1 MVVEKQFCVLPYLK
15 FETYFSIGDF
25 SVWEST
31 PEGWKKHFAEDN
43 TRFLEMYVD
52 KDTKPIK
59 GIPVVSCQSIHS
71 YNDWETL
78 VSILFFLITGT
89 NLGYSSLYSENFYFE
104 LWKSFDN
111 GKGGYTRVDKFFR
124 RIASS
129 QFSEKILPS
138 QFVNWNNKPRL
149 DINSLEF
156 KFFKNE
162 ITKGFNFSLFRS
174 LLYYMRTQFR
184 DSYLFPEEADVQ
196 NFCSAFQCLLGV
208 LDRRNVGELIADKLV
223 SQLNLPAESRGE
235 IKKWM
240 IDFYEVRSIYTHGDK
255 VTDERLS
262 YLSQRH
268 IDIAKRV
275 FQILILKRCRG
286 NGEKIY
292 DEFLLKYFISNRVF
306 GNIVKTLSKNQ
317 AKEELLT
324 CQEKDLLEFSEN
336 LKNLYVNF
344 DQKTIDFENKN
355 KIKRALTTLIYIFED
370 LYSKILNDQEK
381 REKYFLYPLTVIK
394 GILETTADLEKAIN
408 EIGAH
413 NLALDC
419 SDPDHSKE
427 EVTFREIITLGELLN
442 AFANLKDV
450 FLGHHRL

>member
-1 MVVEKQFCVLPYLK
+1 LEKKFCALPYLK
-15 FETYFSIGDF
+15 FERYFSIGDF
-25 SVWEST
+25 SIWEST
-31 PEGWKKHFAEDN
+31 PKDWKKHFGEDN
-43 TRFLEMYVD
+43 TPFLEMYVD

-59 GIPVVSCQSIHS
+59 GIPVVSCPSSHS

-89 NLGYSSLYSENFYFE
+89 NLAYSSLYSENFYFE
-104 LWKSFDN
+104 LWESFDN
-111 GKGGYTRVDKFFR
+111 GKGGYTRIDKFFR
-124 RIASS
+124 RIVSS
-129 QFSEKILPS
+129 QVREKILPS
-138 QFVNWNNKPRL
+138 QFANWNNRVTL
-149 DINSLEF
+149 DINSPEF
-156 KFFKNE
+156 IFFENE
-162 ITKGFNFSLFRS
+162 ITKGFNSSLFRS
-174 LLYYMRTQFR
+174 LLFYMRTQFR
-184 DSYLFPEEADVQ
+184 DCYLFPEEADVQ

-208 LDRRNVGELIADKLV
+208 LDRRNVGELIGDKLV
-223 SQLNLPAESRGE
+223 RQLNLPEENRGE

-240 IDFYEVRSIYTHGDK
+240 IDLYEIRSIYTHGDK

-306 GNIVKTLSKNQ
+306 RNIVKTLSKNQ
-317 AKEELLT
+317 AKEDLLT
-324 CQEKDLLEFSEN
+324 CQEKDLLEFSKN
-336 LKNLYVNF
+336 LRNLYVNF
-344 DQKTIDFENKN
+344 DPKIINFENKN

-370 LYSKILNDQEK
+370 LYSKIVEDEENEK
-381 REKYFLYPLTVIK
+381 KYYLYPLTIIK
-394 GILETTADLEKAIN
+394 GILGKTADLEEAIN

-419 SDPDHSKE
+419 SDPDHFKE
-427 EVTFREIITLGELLN
+427 EVTFRDMVNLSELLN

-450 FLGHHRL
+450 YLGYHKL